1 MTRTHSIQFMLD
13 KIKQRI
19 LFCCFQGPDPV
30 NPGIG
35 MFSMS
40 LVSGFLCVVFSKHYP
55 KIISAD
61 SAEPDPSGPPVLDAL
76 STATS
81 LAKDPDLR
89 FQFLSEP

>member
-1 MTRTHSIQFMLD
+1 MLD
-13 KIKQRI
+13 KI
-19 LFCCFQGPDPV
+19 LLCCFQGLDPV

-40 LVSGFLCVVFSKHYP
+40 LVSGFLCVFSKHYP